1 MSFSSD
7 VALLSNQLPISID
20 LEPEKPEFQEQLNL
34 AIKRITDSINT
45 KEGALYLL
53 QELATFKQIYNLNPG
68 DVYTLSVNR
77 NVYRK
82 TFDLVKQSG
91 GLVIPPGAYP
101 AFNHEIS
108 NLFNA
113 VLIYASC
120 TSDEAS
126 PQYFTVVYPNII
138 LNQTQIL
145 FTNPL
150 VGINLKNVI
159 IVAEYTKN

>member
-1 MSFSSD
+1 
-7 VALLSNQLPISID
+7 V
-20 LEPEKPEFQEQLNL
+20 
-34 AIKRITDSINT
+34 
-45 KEGALYLL
+45 
-53 QELATFKQIYNLNPG
+53 YNLDPG

-82 TFDLVKQSG
+82 TFDLVQQNAG
-91 GLVIPPGAYP
+91 VPIPPGVYP
-101 AFNHEIS
+101 PFNHNIS

-120 TSDEAS
+120 TSDEAN
-126 PQYFTVVYPNII
+126 PQYFTVVYPDII
-138 LNQTQIL
+138 LDQTQIL

-150 VGINLKNVI
+150 GVNLKNVI